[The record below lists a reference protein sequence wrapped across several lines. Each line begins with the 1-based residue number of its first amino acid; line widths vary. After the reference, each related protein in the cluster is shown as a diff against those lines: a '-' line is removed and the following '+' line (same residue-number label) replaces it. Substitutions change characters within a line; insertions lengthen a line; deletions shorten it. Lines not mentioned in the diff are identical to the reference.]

1 MNAGYFPSPWPAEDG
16 GPQRLQ
22 TAPLQATLGLTE
34 AEGLGAVVRR
44 TCVSTMVVLGAPGE
58 VFLLTHSVL
67 RAHLGLPTTACVQR
81 IDPLSLRTIAASPR
95 LAGGPMWPGGMALHR
110 NGFLY
115 VVYGRYI
122 HRLDRHCQP
131 LAQARLPVD
140 EPYNS
145 FVVLDNGLIV
155 TKNLS
160 QKTAAHIRVLDADT
174 LQAVAP
180 DVQLP
185 EPSVARLSARGNT
198 VYVVGL
204 TTVWRYH
211 WDPALNALQADPDW
225 QWNYIGHGPQSF
237 GWDMVLAEDDAWF
250 MDNGLHRY
258 RYTMRGAGVVPT
270 PNRLLRVSLN
280 DAHAHQATE
289 VCGLPG
295 GSVTNPPLVDVS
307 RRLVVGFDSA
317 NACLRAWRMG
327 QNGQDL
333 TPLWAKDQWGCAS
346 HMLLYPHTGELVVND
361 HRRWGEEVVVL
372 DIATG
377 AEKARQRIGGLMQ
390 GVVFPSV
397 GWGRDFYWC
406 SMGCVARLFA
416 KPRETGGR

>member
-1 MNAGYFPSPWPAEDG
+1 
-16 GPQRLQ
+16 
-22 TAPLQATLGLTE
+22 
-34 AEGLGAVVRR
+34 
-44 TCVSTMVVLGAPGE
+44 
-58 VFLLTHSVL
+58 
-67 RAHLGLPTTACVQR
+67 
-81 IDPLSLRTIAASPR
+81 
-95 LAGGPMWPGGMALHR
+95 
-110 NGFLY
+110 LY

-122 HRLDRHCQP
+122 HRLDRHCHP

-145 FVVLDNGLIV
+145 FVVLDNGFIV

-211 WDPALNALQADPDW
+211 WDPALNALQVDPDW

-270 PNRLLRVSLN
+270 PNRLLRVSLT
-280 DAHAHQATE
+280 DAHEYQATE

-295 GSVTNPPLVDVS
+295 GSVTNPPMVDVS

-333 TPLWAKDQWGCAS
+333 TPLWAKNQWGCAS
-346 HMLLYPHTGELVVND
+346 HMLLYPKTGELVVND

-397 GWGRDFYWC
+397 GWGRDLYWC

>member
-1 MNAGYFPSPWPAEDG
+1 
-16 GPQRLQ
+16 
-22 TAPLQATLGLTE
+22 
-34 AEGLGAVVRR
+34 
-44 TCVSTMVVLGAPGE
+44 
-58 VFLLTHSVL
+58 
-67 RAHLGLPTTACVQR
+67 
-81 IDPLSLRTIAASPR
+81 
-95 LAGGPMWPGGMALHR
+95 
-110 NGFLY
+110 
-115 VVYGRYI
+115 
-122 HRLDRHCQP
+122 
-131 LAQARLPVD
+131 
-140 EPYNS
+140 
-145 FVVLDNGLIV
+145 
-155 TKNLS
+155 
-160 QKTAAHIRVLDADT
+160 
-174 LQAVAP
+174 
-180 DVQLP
+180 
-185 EPSVARLSARGNT
+185 
-198 VYVVGL
+198 
-204 TTVWRYH
+204 
-211 WDPALNALQADPDW
+211 
-225 QWNYIGHGPQSF
+225 
-237 GWDMVLAEDDAWF
+237 MVLAEDDAWF

-280 DAHAHQATE
+280 NAHAHQATE

-295 GSVTNPPLVDVS
+295 GSVTNPPVVDAS

-333 TPLWAKDQWGCAS
+333 TPLWAKNQWGCAS